1 MIESNILSD
10 ELTEFPEDD
19 VTVNP
24 AKASNEDID
33 HVVEIL
39 DGYGSMLSKEQLDFA
54 AMSGTEAYSITT
66 LKLHG
71 FQGSESWV
79 DTLKSSGEAAY
90 KAIIETL
97 KKIKEYF
104 FGDGKKAAEEADKKA
119 VESLESLSKMDMEA
133 PIKEESKLTNP
144 LTYFKGIG
152 ESVELE
158 NLMKKYPALGTA
170 IENCKAAASRV
181 SNAKTV
187 GQLGAVY
194 TEMRKK
200 AAEASKAVTTV
211 LEQSVKAAEQSAEKM
226 RKGPSVSEDATSE
239 IQQAAKAE
247 QKEAVDTAKEETKGT
262 KLLGSIRTKIT
273 GMLNA
278 ISNNANS
285 VKPETKESEF
295 KG

>member
-1 MIESNILSD
+1 MIESNVIDDKLS
-10 ELTEFPEDD
+10 EFPYGVEPELA
-19 VTVNP
+19 VI
-24 AKASNEDID
+24 KESDID
-33 HVVEIL
+33 HVVDIL
-39 DGYGSMLSKEQLDFA
+39 DGYSGVLSKEQLDFA
-54 AMSGTEAYSITT
+54 AMSGTEAYGMTV

-97 KKIKEYF
+97 RKIKEFF
-104 FGDGKKAAEEADKKA
+104 FGDGKKVAEEADKKA
-119 VESLESLSKMDMEA
+119 VESLEALSKLDMNA
-133 PIKEESKLTNP
+133 PIKEETKLTNP
-144 LTYFKGIG
+144 LSYFKGLG

-158 NLMKKYPALGTA
+158 NLMKKYPTLETA
-170 IENCKAAASRV
+170 IENCKAATSRIA
-181 SNAKTV
+181 NAKTV

-200 AAEASKAVTTV
+200 ASDASKAVTTA
-211 LEQSVKAAEQSAEKM
+211 LEQAVKEAETAAEKM
-226 RKGPSVSEDATSE
+226 RKGPSVSDDVTNE

-247 QKEAVDTAKEETKGT
+247 QKETVDTAKEETKNT

>member
-1 MIESNILSD
+1 MIDSNVVDD
-10 ELTEFPEDD
+10 ELTEFPVIDSQVACPEG
-19 VTVNP
+19 
-24 AKASNEDID
+24 DID
-33 HVVEIL
+33 HVVQVL
-39 DGYGSMLSKEQLDFA
+39 DGYSSLLNKEQLDFA
-54 AMSGTEAYSITT
+54 AMSGAEAYGLTV

-79 DTLKSSGEAAY
+79 DTLKSSAEAAY

-97 KKIKEYF
+97 KNIKEFF
-104 FGDGKKAAEEADKKA
+104 FGDGKKLAEEADKKA
-119 VESLESLSKMDMEA
+119 VESLESLSKLDMEA

-144 LTYFKGIG
+144 LTYFKGVG

-158 NLMKKYPALGTA
+158 NLMKKYPALETA
-170 IENCKAAASRV
+170 LENCKAATSRIA
-181 SNAKTV
+181 NAKTV

-194 TEMRKK
+194 SEMRKK
-200 AAEASKAVTTV
+200 ASEASKTITQV
-211 LEQSVKAAEQSAEKM
+211 LEQSVKQAETAAEKM
-226 RKGPSVSEDATSE
+226 RKGPSVTEDATSE

-262 KLLGSIRTKIT
+262 KLLGSIRTKVT
-273 GMLNA
+273 AMLNA

>member
-1 MIESNILSD
+1 MIVSNVIDDKLS
-10 ELTEFPEDD
+10 EFPDNAEP
-19 VTVNP
+19 VLAVI
-24 AKASNEDID
+24 KESDID
-33 HVVEIL
+33 HVVDIL
-39 DGYGSMLSKEQLDFA
+39 DGYSSVLSKEQLDFA
-54 AMSGTEAYSITT
+54 AMSGTEAYGMTV

-97 KKIKEYF
+97 RKIKEFF

-119 VESLESLSKMDMEA
+119 VESLETLSKLDMNA
-133 PIKEESKLTNP
+133 PIKEDTKLTNP
-144 LTYFKGIG
+144 LSYFKGLG

-158 NLMKKYPALGTA
+158 NLMKKYPTLETA
-170 IENCKAAASRV
+170 IENCKAATSRIA
-181 SNAKTV
+181 NAKTV

-200 AAEASKAVTTV
+200 ASDASKAVTTA
-211 LEQSVKAAEQSAEKM
+211 LEQAVKEAEAAAEKM
-226 RKGPSVSEDATSE
+226 RKGPSVSEDAGSE

-247 QKEAVDTAKEETKGT
+247 QKETVDTAKEETKNT

-273 GMLNA
+273 GMLNT
-278 ISNNANS
+278 ISNSANS